1 MQTTNTLNESEL
13 VTDPGQLQA
22 AITDM
27 DNLAQCG
34 FSEISAIAKLAL
46 AALET
51 PDGHKFHENI
61 ALALQAIWGRANDAE
76 NCINYRAEQVGCNWR
91 DPASERRYAAAREA
105 HKELY
110 RTRRMAE
117 AKGYAP

>member
-1 MQTTNTLNESEL
+1 MRLFRNIGNR
-13 VTDPGQLQA
+13 QA
-22 AITDM
+22 RAGCTG
-27 DNLAQCG
+27 N
-34 FSEISAIAKLAL
+34 
-46 AALET
+46 